1 MLKLKPPDVKNRL
14 LEKTLMLGK
23 TEGGRRSGRQ
33 RMRRR
38 AAVRG
43 VTKRQTQ
50 LGDFTFFFYQQRRS
64 LPVLHLLG
72 GSVST
77 AASALRLPTTPA

>member
-50 LGDFTFFFYQQRRS
+50 LGDFTFFFTNRDVVSLSSTCWEARFQQPP
-64 LPVLHLLG
+64 LP
-72 GSVST
+72 
-77 AASALRLPTTPA
+77 